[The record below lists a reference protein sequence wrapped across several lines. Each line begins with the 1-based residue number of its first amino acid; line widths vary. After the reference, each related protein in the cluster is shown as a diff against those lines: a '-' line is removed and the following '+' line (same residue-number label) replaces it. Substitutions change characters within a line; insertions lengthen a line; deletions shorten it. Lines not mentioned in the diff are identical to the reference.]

1 MGPLVSIII
10 PNYNH
15 ATYLHERIESILN
28 QTFKDYEIIILD
40 DFSTDNSKEII
51 NEYQNHPRISHIIYN
66 NINSGS
72 TFVQWNRGFNL
83 AKGKYIWIAE
93 SDDFCEKDMLEVL
106 VNNINKQSNN
116 VLAFCLSQF
125 VNSNGNKI
133 NPFLK
138 TSKNI
143 IISGNKFIS
152 NYMTFENAI
161 HNASSAIFKKDC
173 LSVITS
179 DYTKFKAAGD
189 RLFWIE
195 IAKQGNVAIVNT
207 PLNYFRQHKIKV
219 SPAKLIDGT
228 TFKEDYLIFSYL
240 RSLNYINKYQ
250 NFFIKNHYTNEI
262 YKVKE
267 MSATKKNEMLHLW
280 NNTISNYRILVAFI
294 DLLYKYIIKLQNKL
308 FI

>member
-1 MGPLVSIII
+1 MSPLVSIII

-15 ATYLHERIESILN
+15 APYLHERIESILN

-250 NFFIKNHYTNEI
+250 NFFIKNHYTNKI

-280 NNTISNYRILVAFI
+280 NNTISNCRILVAFI
-294 DLLYKYIIKLQNKL
+294 DLLYKYINKLQNKL